1 MNSAV
6 GQTKSAFQYSSH
18 RILPRDLNNRNFRR
32 SISNICDQRC
42 EGEDLENLELKGV
55 TIWNAIRLIQKDNG
69 LFLKLNDPTF
79 TLNQF
84 DYQPET
90 DRNYIH
96 YTLAY
101 DCTNYPGTAN
111 TQRATSTASLSRT
124 NLKFS
129 TSVVPYQKNGFSAEG
144 EGVLS
149 SNNQMLTVTAKGWC
163 SFKYFVSV
171 FPSVPLEDDNS
182 ITGSGFKIKKKIVHD
197 FLELKWNS
205 ANPFT
210 KNGNFHGLKRL
221 ENASF
226 GEIDWFKFF
235 CTNHARKILWPR
247 TKTYFSIDFEPW
259 TGEHL
264 LPVTF

>member
-163 SFKYFVSV
+163 SFTYFVSV

-197 FLELKWNS
+197 FLELK
-205 ANPFT
+205 
-210 KNGNFHGLKRL
+210 
-221 ENASF
+221 
-226 GEIDWFKFF
+226 
-235 CTNHARKILWPR
+235 
-247 TKTYFSIDFEPW
+247 
-259 TGEHL
+259 
-264 LPVTF
+264 